1 MCIHLFDLLYIAT
14 FENDPNA
21 AQALAEKVMGI
32 LQNSE
37 PRFVE
42 NELVFLLDYERF
54 DLIKLLFKN
63 RKTVLFCT
71 RLAKAQNE
79 EEKKQIEEEMMVRKV
94 AYVLCIN

>member
-1 MCIHLFDLLYIAT
+1 
-14 FENDPNA
+14 
-21 AQALAEKVMGI
+21 MGI